1 MLRRM
6 TNDEKVTQVVARP
19 IYEQY
24 AVDVCEGKI
33 ATGELI
39 KLACG
44 RFLKDL
50 ERDDLDFR
58 ADEVDRCISFVGLMR
73 HYMGGH
79 NGEPFKMEPWQ
90 CFCLA
95 NVVGFYRKGSRRRKY
110 TSSYIE
116 IARKNGKSM
125 WAAAIALYFLVA
137 DGEAGAEVLLAA
149 NSKDQAKIAFGMCA
163 ELARQINGLG
173 GKKKGQLLNI
183 FRADI
188 KYTRTN
194 SSLKVLASDD
204 TKLDG
209 FNASFGLVDEYHS
222 APNSRVRDV
231 IESSMGM
238 RERPHLMT
246 ITTAGFDRTLPC
258 FALRTTCANILRGN
272 IEDDTQFAAI
282 YSLDEGDDWR
292 DPSTWPKS
300 NPNYG
305 VTVKPEFLSEQVKKA
320 MNTPSEEVGILTK
333 NLNIWCDAAETWV
346 SADLLNRLSRRV
358 EWSEFD
364 DATVMAGVDLAA
376 VSDLTALAVLT
387 ERDGRIVSKLEY
399 YLPSSSLDHG
409 PNADLYRQWRREG
422 WLNVTPGNVTDYDH
436 VTKRLCEIAVR
447 GDLRGV
453 TYDAWN
459 STQWAIDAT
468 EKGLPLQQFSQS
480 IGNFNKPT
488 KELERL
494 LLSGRVE
501 MDYNPITL
509 FCFANVCMKID
520 ANGNEK
526 PSKEN
531 RHKKIDG
538 VIALIQALGLYL
550 SEPRFGDDCVI
561 N

>member
-1 MLRRM
+1 MIEEQGQTPVYTRYAL
-6 TNDEKVTQVVARP
+6 DVTEGRIVA
-19 IYEQY
+19 
-24 AVDVCEGKI
+24 
-33 ATGELI
+33 GELI
-39 KLACG
+39 RLSCQ
-44 RFLKDL
+44 RFLADLKREDL
-50 ERDDLDFR
+50 EFH
-58 ADEVDRCISFVGLMR
+58 ADEVDRCIRFVGLLR

-95 NVVGFYRKGSRRRKY
+95 NVVGFYRPGGERRRF

-149 NSKDQAKIAFGMCA
+149 NSKDQAKIAFGMCSA
-163 ELARQINGLG
+163 LAGQINGMD
-173 GKKKGQLLNI
+173 KKKGGLLDI
-183 FRADI
+183 YRAEI
-188 KYTRTN
+188 RFKKTN

-258 FALRTTCANILRGN
+258 YALRTTCANILRN
-272 IEDDTQFAAI
+272 TIEDDTTFAAI
-282 YSLDEGDDWR
+282 YSLDDKDDWR
-292 DPSTWPKS
+292 TEAVWGKA
-300 NPNYG
+300 NPNLG
-305 VTVKPEFLSEQVKKA
+305 ITVKTDFLREQVKKA

-333 NLNIWCDAAETWV
+333 NLNVWCDAAETWL
-346 SADLLNRLSRRV
+346 SSDILNAQSRRV
-358 EWSEFD
+358 AWEEFD
-364 DATVMAGVDLAA
+364 DAVVLAGVDLAA
-376 VSDLTALAVLT
+376 VSDLTALAVIT
-387 ERDGRIVSKLEY
+387 EKEGRIVAKIEY
-399 YLPSSSLDHG
+399 YLPASCLQHG
-409 PNADLYRQWRREG
+409 MNADLYRQWRREG
-422 WLNVTPGNVTDYDH
+422 WLKVTDGNVTDYDH
-436 VTKRLCEIAVR
+436 VTRRLVDIADR
-447 GDLRGV
+447 SDLRAIA
-453 TYDAWN
+453 YDSWN

-468 EKGLPLQQFSQS
+468 ERGLPLQQFSQA
-480 IGNFNKPT
+480 IGNFNRPT

-494 LLSGRVE
+494 MLGGRME
-501 MDYNPITL
+501 IDYNPITL
-509 FCFANVCMKID
+509 FCFANVAMKID

-538 VIALIQALGLYL
+538 VIALIQALGVWLA
-550 SEPRFGDDCVI
+550 EPRFSDDVI
-561 N
+561 IA